1 VVAKI
6 KKVVK
11 QLNKASKLHKRQSD
25 IVKQHI
31 KKMTGNKKKVNKKI
45 IDTINGKKKRPKSR
59 NR

>member
-1 VVAKI
+1 MVAKI

-31 KKMTGNKKKVNKKI
+31 KKMTGNKKKKLKNQQE
-45 IDTINGKKKRPKSR
+45 DYRHNQW
-59 NR
+59 

>member
-1 VVAKI
+1 MELKEGVKNIVVAKI

-31 KKMTGNKKKVNKKI
+31 KKMTGNKKK
-45 IDTINGKKKRPKSR
+45 S
-59 NR
+59 